1 MASHAGAWPAVSIG
15 IEIYG
20 KRDFHRKIAD
30 SITISATID
39 NRFYCAAAEKFRD
52 RGRCIGD
59 LISRLRYPGARMA
72 SLALDQSTPRAR
84 PETPARA
91 PVELIDSRA
100 IGVDLEKIAKAHE
113 GNEREMRTALAKR
126 LKAALIEGRAKA
138 EQLLLKDRQG
148 RRCAE
153 RLCRMEDEIIR
164 ILFEFAKKHLYP
176 SQNPSESEHMAVI
189 ATGGYGRGLQAPGSD
204 IDLLFLLPYK
214 QTAWGESIAEA
225 ILYCLW
231 DTGLKVGHAT
241 RSVDEC
247 IRQAKADMT
256 IRTAILEARF
266 LLGDRKLYDELVKRF
281 DNDVVRNTAA
291 KFVAAKLAERE
302 ERIRRSGQ
310 SRYLVE
316 PNVKDGKG
324 GLRDL
329 HTLFWIAKYVYRVRE
344 PDELIKRGVFDKHEY
359 QLFRRCEDF
368 LWAVRCHMHF
378 VTNRAEE
385 RLGFDIQREIAQR
398 LGYTAHPG
406 QQDVERFMKHY
417 FLIAKDV
424 GDLTAI
430 VCAQLEDDQNK
441 SIPVLSRVMAK
452 FVTAKRKVLTET
464 EDFIVDKNRI
474 RLAQANV
481 FKRDPVNLIRIFRLA
496 QKHNLAFHP
505 DAMRVITRSLHLIN
519 SDLRDDK
526 EANRLFLEI
535 IISKND
541 PETVLR
547 RMNEAGVLGR
557 FVPAFGKI
565 VAMMQF
571 NMYHHY
577 TVDEH
582 LLRCIGLLADI
593 ERGEKDTPLA
603 HELFQSLRPGN
614 RTVLYV
620 TMFLHDIAKGRIE
633 DHSIAGAR
641 VARRL
646 CPRLG
651 LSAADTEVVAWLIEN
666 HLVMSSVAQSRDLSD
681 RKTIENF
688 AAVVQSTER
697 LKLLMI
703 LTTADIRAVGP
714 GVWNGWKAQL
724 LRTLYYETEPVLTG
738 GFSEVNRAQR
748 VATAQTEF
756 RQALKHW
763 PAERLESYISRLY
776 PAYWLK
782 VDLQHKVEHAH
793 FLMGAEDAGKT
804 LATTVGYDSGNVT
817 ELTVLAPDHPW
828 LLSIIA
834 GACAMAGANIVDAQI
849 FTTTDGL
856 ALDTISLSREFERDE
871 DEQRRANRIADSI
884 EKALRGELRLP
895 DTLGKRVAPKGRIK
909 AFALEPT
916 VAINNQWSHRYTMM
930 EVTGLDRTGLLYEMT
945 TTLSKLNLNIASA
958 HVATFGE
965 RVVDVFY
972 VTDLMGAQ
980 ITSPTRQAA
989 IKRAIIPLFGPEAK
1003 PSKAKA
1009 EA

>member
-1 MASHAGAWPAVSIG
+1 
-15 IEIYG
+15 
-20 KRDFHRKIAD
+20 
-30 SITISATID
+30 
-39 NRFYCAAAEKFRD
+39 
-52 RGRCIGD
+52 
-59 LISRLRYPGARMA
+59 MA
-72 SLALDQSTPRAR
+72 SLALETGTHPG
-84 PETPARA
+84 PEYPNRSLG
-91 PVELIDSRA
+91 ELIDFRA
-100 IGVDLEKIAKAHE
+100 VAADLESLAETHS
-113 GNEREMRTALAKR
+113 GGGRELRSALAQR

-138 EQLLLKDRQG
+138 EQLLLKDRHG
-148 RRCAE
+148 RACAE
-153 RLCRMEDEIIR
+153 RLCKLEDEIIR
-164 ILFEFAKKHLYP
+164 LLFEFARKHLYP
-176 SQNPSESEHMAVI
+176 SQNPSEAEHMAVI

-266 LLGDRKLYDELVKRF
+266 LLGDQQLFDELVKRF
-281 DNDVVRNTAA
+281 DNEVVRNTATE
-291 KFVAAKLAERE
+291 FVAAKLAERE
-302 ERIRRSGQ
+302 DRVRRSGQ

-344 PDELIKRGVFDKHEY
+344 PDELIKRGVFDKQEY

-368 LWAVRCHMHF
+368 LWSVRCHMHF
-378 VTNRAEE
+378 VTGRAEE
-385 RLGFDIQREIAQR
+385 RLSFDIQREIAVR
-398 LGYTAHPG
+398 LGYTEHPG

-430 VCAQLEDDQNK
+430 LCADLEDSHAK
-441 SIPVLSRVMAK
+441 SVPVLSRVMAK
-452 FVTAKRKVLTET
+452 FRPLKRRKLAESD
-464 EDFIVDKNRI
+464 DFIVDKNRI
-474 RLAQANV
+474 TVAAANV
-481 FKRDPVNLIRIFRLA
+481 LKRDPVNLIRVFYLA

-505 DAMRVITRSLHLIN
+505 DAMRAITRSLKLI
-519 SDLRDDK
+519 DAKLRDDK
-526 EANRLFLEI
+526 EANRLLLEI
-535 IISKND
+535 LTSKND

-547 RMNEAGVLGR
+547 RMNEAGVLGH

-582 LLRCIGLLADI
+582 LLRCIGILREIETGGSKDAALANDLIHKLL
-593 ERGEKDTPLA
+593 
-603 HELFQSLRPGN
+603 PGN

-620 TMFLHDIAKGRIE
+620 TLFLHDIAKGRIE

-651 LSAADTEVVAWLIEN
+651 FSPADTETVAWLIEN

-688 AAVVQSTER
+688 AAVVQSAER
-697 LKLLMI
+697 LKLLAI

-748 VATAQTEF
+748 VAMAQTEF
-756 RQALKHW
+756 REAMTDW
-763 PAERLESYISRLY
+763 PADRLERYVAKHY
-776 PAYWLK
+776 APYWLK
-782 VDLQHKVEHAH
+782 VDLPHKIEHAN
-793 FLMGAEDAGKT
+793 FLRAAEDAEKS
-804 LATTVGYDSGNVT
+804 LATTIGYDSGNVT

-849 FTTTDGL
+849 FTTTDGR

-871 DEQRRANRIADSI
+871 DEKRRADRIADSI

-895 DTLGKRVAPKGRIK
+895 DTVGTRAAPKGRIK

-916 VAINNQWSHRYTMM
+916 VVVNNQWSHRYTMV
-930 EVTGLDRTGLLYEMT
+930 EITGLDRTGLLYEMT
-945 TTLSKLNLNIASA
+945 ATLSKLNLNIASA

-989 IKRAIIPLFGPEAK
+989 IKRALIPLFTAQEAEAK
-1003 PSKAKA
+1003 HGKAQSDAKA
-1009 EA
+1009 

>member
-1 MASHAGAWPAVSIG
+1 MV
-15 IEIYG
+15 
-20 KRDFHRKIAD
+20 
-30 SITISATID
+30 
-39 NRFYCAAAEKFRD
+39 
-52 RGRCIGD
+52 
-59 LISRLRYPGARMA
+59 
-72 SLALDQSTPRAR
+72 SLAVERETHDAPDTPS
-84 PETPARA
+84 RA
-91 PVELIDSRA
+91 PGDVVDFRA
-100 IGVDLEKIAKAHE
+100 VAADLENLARSHF
-113 GNEREMRTALAKR
+113 GGGRELRSALAQR
-126 LKAALIEGRAKA
+126 LKVALNGGRAKA
-138 EQLLLKDRQG
+138 EQLLFKDRQG

-153 RLCRMEDEIIR
+153 RLCRLEDEIISL
-164 ILFEFAKKHLYP
+164 LFEFARKHLYQ
-176 SQNPSESEHMAVI
+176 SQNPSEAERMAVI

-247 IRQAKADMT
+247 IRQSKADMT

-266 LLGDRKLYDELVKRF
+266 LLGDRELYDELITRF
-281 DNDVVRNTAA
+281 DKEVVRNTAPE
-291 KFVAAKLAERE
+291 FVAAKLAERE
-302 ERIRRSGQ
+302 DRVRRSGQ

-329 HTLFWIAKYVYRVRE
+329 HSLFWIAKYVYRVRE
-344 PDELIKRGVFDKHEY
+344 PDELIKQGVFDKQEY
-359 QLFRRCEDF
+359 LLFRRCEDF
-368 LWAVRCHMHF
+368 LWSVRCHMHF
-378 VTNRAEE
+378 LTGRAEE
-385 RLGFDIQREIAQR
+385 RLSFDIQREIAVR
-398 LGYTAHPG
+398 LGYTEHPG

-430 VCAQLEDDQNK
+430 LCADLEDSHAK
-441 SIPVLSRVMAK
+441 SVPVLSRLMARLRP
-452 FVTAKRKVLTET
+452 VRQRKLAESD
-464 EDFIVDKNRI
+464 DFIVDKNRI
-474 RLAQANV
+474 TIATANV
-481 FKRDPVNLIRIFRLA
+481 FKRDPLNLIRIFHLA

-505 DAMRVITRSLHLIN
+505 DAMRSITRSLKLI
-519 SDLRDDK
+519 DAKLRDNE
-526 EANRLFLEI
+526 EAGQLFLEI
-535 IISKND
+535 LTSKND

-547 RMNEAGVLGR
+547 RMNEAGVLGH

-565 VAMMQF
+565 VSMMQF

-582 LLRCIGLLADI
+582 LLRCIGVLAEI
-593 ERGEKDTPLA
+593 ERGVNPETQLA
-603 HELFQSLRPGN
+603 NELVNKLQPGN
-614 RTVLYV
+614 RAVLY
-620 TMFLHDIAKGRIE
+620 MALFLHDIAKGRLE

-646 CPRLG
+646 CPRMG
-651 LSAADTEVVAWLIEN
+651 FSGADTELTAWLVEQ
-666 HLVMSSVAQSRDLSD
+666 HLVMSRVAQSRDLSD

-688 AAVVQSTER
+688 AAVVQSAER
-697 LKLLMI
+697 LKLLAI
-703 LTTADIRAVGP
+703 LTAADIRAVGP

-724 LRTLYYETEPVLTG
+724 IRTLYYETEPVLTG
-738 GFSEVNRAQR
+738 GFSEVNRSKR
-748 VATAQTEF
+748 VAIAQDEF
-756 RQALKHW
+756 REAMQDW
-763 PAERLESYISRLY
+763 PPEQLESYIAKHY

-782 VDLQHKVEHAH
+782 VDLKHKVDHAK
-793 FLMGAEDAGKT
+793 FVRSAEEAGKT
-804 LATTVGYDSGNVT
+804 LSTTVGFDPERSVT

-828 LLSIIA
+828 LLSIVA

-849 FTTTDGL
+849 YTTTDGR

-871 DEQRRANRIADSI
+871 DEERRANRVADSI

-895 DTLGKRVAPKGRIK
+895 DVVTKRVPAKGRIR
-909 AFALEPT
+909 AFAVEPT
-916 VAINNQWSHRYTMM
+916 VTINNQWSHRYTML
-930 EVTGLDRTGLLYEMT
+930 EVTGLDRTGLLYELT

-965 RVVDVFY
+965 RAVDVFY
-972 VTDLMGAQ
+972 VTDLLGAQ

-989 IKRAIIPLFGPEAK
+989 IKRALIALFTSVEAG
-1003 PSKAKA
+1003 AKSDKGA
-1009 EA
+1009 A

>member
-1 MASHAGAWPAVSIG
+1 
-15 IEIYG
+15 
-20 KRDFHRKIAD
+20 
-30 SITISATID
+30 
-39 NRFYCAAAEKFRD
+39 
-52 RGRCIGD
+52 
-59 LISRLRYPGARMA
+59 MA
-72 SLALDQSTPRAR
+72 SLALDRDPPAPPESAPRASS
-84 PETPARA
+84 
-91 PVELIDSRA
+91 ELIDSRA
-100 IGVDLEKIAKAHE
+100 IAADLEQLARAGGGE
-113 GNEREMRTALAKR
+113 AELRAALAQR
-126 LKAALIEGRAKA
+126 LKAALNEGRARA
-138 EQLLLKDRQG
+138 EQLLLKDRHG

-164 ILFEFAKKHLYP
+164 LLYEFAKKHLYP
-176 SQNPSESEHMAVI
+176 SQNPSEAEHMAVV

-214 QTAWGESIAEA
+214 QTAWGEQIAEA

-231 DTGLKVGHAT
+231 DLGLKVGHAT

-256 IRTAILEARF
+256 IRTSVLEARY
-266 LLGDRKLYDELVKRF
+266 LLGDRKLFDEMQTRF
-281 DNDVVRNTAA
+281 DNDVVRNTGAD
-291 KFVAAKLAERE
+291 FVAAKLAERE
-302 ERIRRSGQ
+302 DRHRRAGQ

-344 PDELIKRGVFDKHEY
+344 PDELIKCGVFDKEEY

-368 LWAVRCHMHF
+368 LWSVRCHMHF
-378 VTNRAEE
+378 LMGRAEE
-385 RLGFDIQREIAQR
+385 RLSFDIQREIAVR
-398 LGYTAHPG
+398 LGYTEHPG

-417 FLIAKDV
+417 FLVAKDV

-430 VCAQLEDDQNK
+430 LCAELEDGHAK
-441 SIPVLSRVMAK
+441 SVPVLSRVMAK
-452 FVTAKRKVLTET
+452 LRPVKKKELTET
-464 EDFIVDKNRI
+464 DDFIVDKNRI
-474 RLAQANV
+474 RLAGAGV
-481 FKRDPVNLIRIFRLA
+481 FKRDPVNLIRIFHLA

-505 DAMRVITRSLHLIN
+505 DAMRAMTRSLKLI
-519 SDLRDDK
+519 DAKLRENE
-526 EANRLFLEI
+526 EANALFLEI
-535 IISKND
+535 LTSKND

-557 FVPAFGKI
+557 FVPAFGKV

-582 LLRCIGLLADI
+582 LLRCIGVLAEI
-593 ERGEKDTPLA
+593 ERGGNNETPLA
-603 HELFQSLRPGN
+603 NEMIHKILPGN

-620 TMFLHDIAKGRIE
+620 AMFLHDIAKGRPE

-641 VARRL
+641 VARRF

-651 LSAADTEVVAWLIEN
+651 LSAADTETVAWLIEN

-688 AAVVQSTER
+688 AAVVQSVER
-697 LKLLMI
+697 LKLLTI

-724 LRTLYYETEPVLTG
+724 IRTLYYETEPVLTG

-748 VATAQTEF
+748 VAMAQAEL
-756 RQALKHW
+756 REALKDW
-763 PAERLESYISRLY
+763 PTDQLDAYVAKHY

-782 VDLQHKVEHAH
+782 VDLAHKIEHAR
-793 FLMGAEDAGKT
+793 FVREAEGADKN
-804 LATTVGYDSGNVT
+804 LATMTGFDTDRAVT

-834 GACAMAGANIVDAQI
+834 GACAMANANIVDAQI
-849 FTTTDGL
+849 YTTTDGR

-871 DEQRRANRIADSI
+871 DEQRRASRIADSI
-884 EKALRGELRLP
+884 EKALRGQLRLP
-895 DTLGKRVAPKGRIK
+895 EMVGRRAAPKGRIK
-909 AFALEPT
+909 AFALEPS
-916 VAINNQWSHRYTMM
+916 VIINNQWSHRYTMV
-930 EVTGLDRTGLLYEMT
+930 EVTGLDRTGLLYELT
-945 TTLSKLNLNIASA
+945 ATLSKLNLNIASA

-989 IKRAIIPLFGPEAK
+989 IKRALIALFATADAD
-1003 PSKAKA
+1003 SRAKA
-1009 EA
+1009 

>member
-1 MASHAGAWPAVSIG
+1 MGSSVIDRDSTKAAAASMRAPA
-15 IEIYG
+15 
-20 KRDFHRKIAD
+20 DL
-30 SITISATID
+30 ID
-39 NRFYCAAAEKFRD
+39 NRA
-52 RGRCIGD
+52 I
-59 LISRLRYPGARMA
+59 
-72 SLALDQSTPRAR
+72 LA
-84 PETPARA
+84 
-91 PVELIDSRA
+91 
-100 IGVDLEKIAKAHE
+100 DLEKVAKAHR
-113 GNEREMRTALAKR
+113 GNDVAMRTALAQR
-126 LKAALIEGRAKA
+126 LKVALNDGRAKA
-138 EQLLLKDRQG
+138 EKLLLKDRHG

-153 RLCRMEDEIIR
+153 RLCLMEDEIIR
-164 ILFEFAKKHLYP
+164 ILYDFVRKHLYP
-176 SQNPSESEHMAVI
+176 SENPSETEHMAVV

-214 QTAWGESIAEA
+214 QTAWGEQVAEA
-225 ILYCLW
+225 ILYALW

-241 RSVDEC
+241 RSIDEC

-266 LLGDRKLYDELVKRF
+266 LLGDRKLFDELVTRF
-281 DNDVVRNTAA
+281 DQEVVRGTGAD
-291 KFVAAKLAERE
+291 FVAAKLAERE
-302 ERIRRSGQ
+302 ERHRRGGQ

-344 PDELIKRGVFDKHEY
+344 PDELIKRGVFDKQEY
-359 QLFRRCEDF
+359 ELFRRCEDF
-368 LWAVRCHMHF
+368 LWSVRCHLHF
-378 VTNRAEE
+378 VTGRAEE
-385 RLGFDIQREIAQR
+385 RLSFDIQREIAVR
-398 LGYTAHPG
+398 LGYTEHPG

-417 FLIAKDV
+417 FLSAKDV

-430 VCAQLEDDQNK
+430 VCSELEESEAK
-441 SIPVLSRVMAK
+441 TVPVLSRVMARLRP
-452 FVTAKRKVLTET
+452 VKRRALPGTD
-464 EDFIVDKNRI
+464 DFIAENNRI
-474 RLAQANV
+474 RIVNGSV
-481 FKRDPVNLIRIFRLA
+481 FRRDPVNLIRIFELA

-505 DAMRVITRSLHLIN
+505 DAMRAMTRSLKLI
-519 SDLRDDK
+519 DARLRENE
-526 EANRLFLEI
+526 EANQLFLDI
-535 IISKND
+535 LTSKND

-582 LLRCIGLLADI
+582 LLRCIGVLTEI
-593 ERGEKDTPLA
+593 ERGTNKETQLANELIHKITPA
-603 HELFQSLRPGN
+603 ARTILF
-614 RTVLYV
+614 V
-620 TMFLHDIAKGRIE
+620 TMFLHDIAKGRPE

-641 VARRL
+641 VARRF

-651 LSAADTEVVAWLIEN
+651 FSAADTETVAWLIEQ

-688 AAVVQSTER
+688 AATVQSVER
-697 LKLLMI
+697 LKLLTI

-724 LRTLYYETEPVLTG
+724 IRTLYFEAEPVLTG

-748 VATAQTEF
+748 VAMAQNEF
-756 RQALKHW
+756 REAMRATDW
-763 PAERLESYISRLY
+763 PAERVESHIAHLY

-782 VDLQHKVEHAH
+782 VDLAHKIEHAH
-793 FLMGAEDAGKT
+793 FVRAAEDAGKN
-804 LATTVGYDSGNVT
+804 LATTIGFDPNHAVI

-834 GACAMAGANIVDAQI
+834 GACAMAGANIVGAQI
-849 FTTTDGL
+849 YTTTDGR
-856 ALDTISLSREFERDE
+856 ALDTISLSREFERDD
-871 DEQRRANRIADSI
+871 DEERRGNRIAESI
-884 EKALRGELRLP
+884 RKALRGELRLP
-895 DTLGKRVAPKGRIK
+895 DVVTKRVAPKGRIK
-909 AFALEPT
+909 AFALEPSVT
-916 VAINNQWSHRYTMM
+916 INNQWSHRYTMV

-945 TTLSKLNLNIASA
+945 ATLSKLNLNIASA

-989 IKRAIIPLFGPEAK
+989 IKRALIALFAK
-1003 PSKAKA
+1003 PEKSGKAA
-1009 EA
+1009 

>member
-1 MASHAGAWPAVSIG
+1 M
-15 IEIYG
+15 
-20 KRDFHRKIAD
+20 
-30 SITISATID
+30 
-39 NRFYCAAAEKFRD
+39 NAA
-52 RGRCIGD
+52 
-59 LISRLRYPGARMA
+59 LRYPDAPMA
-72 SLALDQSTPRAR
+72 SLALETGTHPG
-84 PETPARA
+84 PEYPNRSSG
-91 PVELIDSRA
+91 ELIDFRA
-100 IGVDLEKIAKAHE
+100 VAADLESLAETHS
-113 GNEREMRTALAKR
+113 GGGRELRSALAQR

-138 EQLLLKDRQG
+138 EQLLLKDRHG

-153 RLCRMEDEIIR
+153 RLCRLEDEIIR
-164 ILFEFAKKHLYP
+164 LLFEFARKHLYP
-176 SQNPSESEHMAVI
+176 SQNPSEAEHMAVI

-266 LLGDRKLYDELVKRF
+266 LLGDQQLFDELVKRF
-281 DNDVVRNTAA
+281 DNEVVRNTATE
-291 KFVAAKLAERE
+291 FVAAKLAERE
-302 ERIRRSGQ
+302 DRVRRSGQ

-344 PDELIKRGVFDKHEY
+344 PDELIKRGVFDKQEY

-368 LWAVRCHMHF
+368 LWSVRCHMHF
-378 VTNRAEE
+378 VTGRAEE
-385 RLGFDIQREIAQR
+385 RLSFDIQREIAVR
-398 LGYTAHPG
+398 LGYTEHPG

-430 VCAQLEDDQNK
+430 LCADLEDSHAK
-441 SIPVLSRVMAK
+441 SVPVLSRVMAK
-452 FVTAKRKVLTET
+452 FRPLKRRKLAESD
-464 EDFIVDKNRI
+464 DFIVDKNRI
-474 RLAQANV
+474 TVAAANV
-481 FKRDPVNLIRIFRLA
+481 FKRDPVNLIRVFYLA

-505 DAMRVITRSLHLIN
+505 DAMRAITRSLKLI
-519 SDLRDDK
+519 DAKLRDDK

-535 IISKND
+535 LTSKND

-547 RMNEAGVLGR
+547 RMNEAGVLGH

-582 LLRCIGLLADI
+582 LLRCIGILREI
-593 ERGEKDTPLA
+593 ETGGSKDAPLA
-603 HELFQSLRPGN
+603 NDLIHKLLPGN
-614 RTVLYV
+614 RTLLYV
-620 TMFLHDIAKGRIE
+620 TLFLHDIAKGRIE

-651 LSAADTEVVAWLIEN
+651 FSPADTETVAWLIEN

-688 AAVVQSTER
+688 AALVQSAER
-697 LKLLMI
+697 LKLLAI

-748 VATAQTEF
+748 VAMAQTEF
-756 RQALKHW
+756 REAMKDW
-763 PAERLESYISRLY
+763 PADRLERYVAKHY
-776 PAYWLK
+776 APYWLK
-782 VDLQHKVEHAH
+782 VDLPHKIEHAN
-793 FLMGAEDAGKT
+793 FVRAAEDAEKS
-804 LATTVGYDSGNVT
+804 LATTIGYDSGNVT

-834 GACAMAGANIVDAQI
+834 GACAIAGANIVDAQI
-849 FTTTDGL
+849 FTTTDGR

-871 DEQRRANRIADSI
+871 DEKRRADRIADSI

-895 DTLGKRVAPKGRIK
+895 DTVGTRAAPKGRIK

-916 VAINNQWSHRYTMM
+916 VVVNNQWSHRYTMV
-930 EVTGLDRTGLLYEMT
+930 EITGLDRTGLLYEMT
-945 TTLSKLNLNIASA
+945 ATLSKLNLNIASA

-989 IKRAIIPLFGPEAK
+989 IKRALIPLFTAQEAEAK
-1003 PSKAKA
+1003 HGKAKSDA
-1009 EA
+1009 KA